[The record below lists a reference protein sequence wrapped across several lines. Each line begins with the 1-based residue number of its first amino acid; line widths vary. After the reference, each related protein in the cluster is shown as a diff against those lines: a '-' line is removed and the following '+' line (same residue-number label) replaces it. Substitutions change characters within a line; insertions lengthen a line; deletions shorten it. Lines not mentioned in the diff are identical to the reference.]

1 MSDERNVAGG
11 QGATDETHETRGGQ
25 QEEAE
30 QAERMRVVT
39 ISREYGSGGG
49 EIAARLAARLGWE
62 LIDHEVVARVAQHL
76 GVSLAAAEAH
86 DERPESRADRVL
98 ASLRALEFN
107 LPTAQD
113 VPPLLEPRD
122 YADALA
128 QVVRGAA
135 AAGNVVIVGRAAQ
148 VLLRERRDTLHV
160 RIVAPPDWR
169 IVYVM
174 GRERLDFATAQKRVQ
189 GKDTDRTRY
198 LQLRFQVHVEDAHLY
213 DMVLN
218 TGAIGLDACVELI
231 AHTLDAKAARLRLP
245 VEALGPGE
253 GLPAYP
259 ERPRDLPVPDQPAES

>member
-11 QGATDETHETRGGQ
+11 QGVTGETHEAETRTS
-25 QEEAE
+25 QEEVA
-30 QAERMRVVT
+30 AGMRVVT

-49 EIAARLAARLGWE
+49 EIAARLAAQLGWE
-62 LIDHEVVARVAQHL
+62 LIDHDVVARVAEQL

-122 YADALA
+122 YAEALA

-148 VLLRERRDTLHV
+148 VLLRERRDTLHA
-160 RIVAPPDWR
+160 RIVAPLDWR
-169 IVYVM
+169 IAYVM
-174 GRERLDFATAQKRVQ
+174 GRERLDRAAGQNRVQ
-189 GKDTDRTRY
+189 SKDTDRMRY

-213 DMVLN
+213 DLVLN

-231 AHTLDAKAARLRLP
+231 AHALDAKAARLRLP

-259 ERPRDLPVPDQPAES
+259 DRPRDLPVPDRPVES

>member
-11 QGATDETHETRGGQ
+11 QGATDEMRETRGGRD
-25 QEEAE
+25 EAA
-30 QAERMRVVT
+30 AEMRVVT

-62 LIDHEVVARVAQHL
+62 LIDHEVVARVAQRL

-128 QVVRGAA
+128 QVVHGAA
-135 AAGNVVIVGRAAQ
+135 AAGDVVIVGRAAQ
-148 VLLRERRDTLHV
+148 VLLRDQRDTLHA
-160 RIVAPPDWR
+160 RIVAPLGWR
-169 IVYVM
+169 VAYVM
-174 GRERLDFATAQKRVQ
+174 GRERLDRAAAQKRVQ
-189 GKDTDRTRY
+189 SKDTDRMRY
-198 LQLRFQVHVEDAHLY
+198 LQLRFQVHVEDAHLS
-213 DMVLN
+213 DLVLN
-218 TGAIGLDACVELI
+218 TGALGLDACVELI
-231 AHTLDAKAARLRLP
+231 AHALDAKAARLRIP
-245 VEALGPGE
+245 TEALGPGE

-259 ERPRDLPVPDQPAES
+259 ERPRDLPVPDRPAES

>member
-11 QGATDETHETRGGQ
+11 QGATDEMRETRGGQ
-25 QEEAE
+25 DEA
-30 QAERMRVVT
+30 AAGMRVVT

-86 DERPESRADRVL
+86 DERPESRAERVL

-148 VLLRERRDTLHV
+148 VLLR
-160 RIVAPPDWR
+160 
-169 IVYVM
+169 
-174 GRERLDFATAQKRVQ
+174 
-189 GKDTDRTRY
+189 
-198 LQLRFQVHVEDAHLY
+198 
-213 DMVLN
+213 
-218 TGAIGLDACVELI
+218 
-231 AHTLDAKAARLRLP
+231 
-245 VEALGPGE
+245 
-253 GLPAYP
+253 
-259 ERPRDLPVPDQPAES
+259 